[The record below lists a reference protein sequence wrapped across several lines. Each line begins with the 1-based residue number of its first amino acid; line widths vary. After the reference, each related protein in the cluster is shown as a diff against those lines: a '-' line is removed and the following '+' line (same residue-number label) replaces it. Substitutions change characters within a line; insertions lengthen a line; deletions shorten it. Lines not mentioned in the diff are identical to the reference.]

1 MLVTIE
7 KIIIETEVMRVAFL
21 ERFFRGLKFTKC
33 TRDYLSKLFFSHYF
47 AIVVSTIMYQNIV
60 FEAK

>member
-21 ERFFRGLKFTKC
+21 ERFFRGLTKY
-33 TRDYLSKLFFSHYF
+33 TRDYFIEALLFTLD
-47 AIVVSTIMYQNIV
+47 ILPLQNIV